1 MTFVVNTADV
11 SVREHQDAWR
21 SAAADTFVPLD
32 FTFPDPRGFRGQ
44 IAAKELGSVVVS
56 RVTAGPHRAERTWR
70 LIGRS
75 DEPRFYKVAMPLRG
89 YALVAQDGREAPLIP
104 GDLTI
109 YDTSRPYQVT
119 FDDTCRLLVLLFPH
133 RDLRLPYDEIGTVTA
148 ERVSGRTGIG
158 GLVAPLLVNLAAR
171 LDEIDSAHSARLADN
186 VVDLLSTLYADIL
199 SRGGYRPTDAAHALM
214 MKIRCFIEEH
224 LDDPDLGPETVA
236 AAAHVSVGYL
246 HKLFR
251 NEGTSVSRVIRERR
265 LEKCRRD
272 LLAPASRAKA
282 VSAIGAHWGFLDAAH
297 FSRAFKAAYGVSPR
311 EYRLSREI
319 DGSVAMAA
327 TTDVAD
333 ER

>member
-1 MTFVVNTADV
+1 
-11 SVREHQDAWR
+11 
-21 SAAADTFVPLD
+21 
-32 FTFPDPRGFRGQ
+32 
-44 IAAKELGSVVVS
+44 
-56 RVTAGPHRAERTWR
+56 
-70 LIGRS
+70 
-75 DEPRFYKVAMPLRG
+75 MPLRG